1 MKAILKNLL
10 LLTVV
15 ATTVISCGK
24 DVERT
29 VLKPGGDNQL
39 TITSATLV
47 LLQANAANVATVFGW
62 GKADF
67 RKNGREGIE
76 VSSFGGQGTIGF
88 KRAKISDNGRY
99 GVARLGKTVKGMG
112 MFGNLSFGIGI
123 NGSVLD
129 GNTLGNLS
137 PVIPV
142 K

>member
-15 ATTVISCGK
+15 ATTVISCNK

-67 RKNGREGIE
+67 GYDAASPPTSTNSTSALISRASNWLSCCMASIQCGSGHVAEIDRVI
-76 VSSFGGQGTIGF
+76 VGQNSLPRSQFQI
-88 KRAKISDNGRY
+88 
-99 GVARLGKTVKGMG
+99 L
-112 MFGNLSFGIGI
+112 
-123 NGSVLD
+123 LD
-129 GNTLGNLS
+129 QR
-137 PVIPV
+137 
-142 K
+142 